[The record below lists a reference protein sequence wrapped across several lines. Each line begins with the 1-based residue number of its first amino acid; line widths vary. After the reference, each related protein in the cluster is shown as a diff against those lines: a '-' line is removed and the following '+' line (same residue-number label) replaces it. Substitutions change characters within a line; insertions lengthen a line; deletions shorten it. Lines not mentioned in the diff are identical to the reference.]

1 MTQSN
6 IKRNKLKNMT
16 IDEVSFVDKGANP
29 GAYVLLYKRDNME
42 NLETNAENFDKSAFS
57 AALSA
62 SEVQGEIWKLTSILG
77 DAINQILES
86 GTDEARDEIV
96 DSIVAFSEELKKRIT
111 EALAA
116 KSSEID
122 RVKEDLSEL
131 NKRYDLI
138 SNLDDK
144 GAEYFMSLDDNDKE
158 SLLKSENPL
167 EEIKKRLEKDEIIEY
182 NGEKISKI
190 KVGDVSFALIQKL
203 AQDKADADR
212 KLQEEID
219 KRLESENIQKAKEM
233 LADYSINDDEALSV
247 YKVYSKLNDEE
258 KSSFNKIF
266 QAGSAALKGFQVQK
280 SLPTSEPV
288 ELTDVEKVNQ
298 IIKAKY
304 KGKE

>member
-1 MTQSN
+1 
-6 IKRNKLKNMT
+6 MT

-42 NLETNAENFDKSAFS
+42 NLKTNAENFDKSAFS

>member
-1 MTQSN
+1 
-6 IKRNKLKNMT
+6 MT

-62 SEVQGEIWKLTSILG
+62 SEVQGEIWKLTSILS
-77 DAINQILES
+77 DAINQILKS
-86 GTDEARDEIV
+86 GADEAGDEIA

-122 RVKEDLSEL
+122 KVKEDLSEL

-167 EEIKKRLEKDEIIEY
+167 EEIKKRLEEDEIIEY

-233 LADYSINDDEALSV
+233 LTDYSINDDEALSV

>member
-1 MTQSN
+1 
-6 IKRNKLKNMT
+6 MT

-42 NLETNAENFDKSAFS
+42 NLEINAENFDKSAFS

-77 DAINQILES
+77 DAINQILKS
-86 GTDEARDEIV
+86 GADEAGDEIA
-96 DSIVAFSEELKKRIT
+96 DSIVAFAEELKKRIT

-122 RVKEDLSEL
+122 KVKEDLSEL

-167 EEIKKRLEKDEIIEY
+167 EEIKKRLEEDEIIEY

>member
-1 MTQSN
+1 
-6 IKRNKLKNMT
+6 MT

-77 DAINQILES
+77 DAINQILKS
-86 GTDEARDEIV
+86 GADEAGDEIA
-96 DSIVAFSEELKKRIT
+96 DSIVAFAEELKKRIT

-116 KSSEID
+116 KSSKID
-122 RVKEDLSEL
+122 KVKEDLSEL

-167 EEIKKRLEKDEIIEY
+167 EEIKKRLEEDEIIEY

>member
-1 MTQSN
+1 
-6 IKRNKLKNMT
+6 MT

-77 DAINQILES
+77 DAINQILK
-86 GTDEARDEIV
+86 GGADEAGDEIA
-96 DSIVAFSEELKKRIT
+96 DSIVAFAEELKKRIT

-122 RVKEDLSEL
+122 RVKKDLSEL

-167 EEIKKRLEKDEIIEY
+167 EEIKKRLEEDEIIEY

>member
-1 MTQSN
+1 
-6 IKRNKLKNMT
+6 MT

-77 DAINQILES
+77 DAINQILKS
-86 GTDEARDEIV
+86 GADDAGDEIA
-96 DSIVAFSEELKKRIT
+96 DSIVAFAEELKKRIT

-122 RVKEDLSEL
+122 KVKEDLSEL

-167 EEIKKRLEKDEIIEY
+167 EEIKKRLEEDEIIEY

>member
-1 MTQSN
+1 
-6 IKRNKLKNMT
+6 MT

-62 SEVQGEIWKLTSILG
+62 SEIQGEIWKLTSILG
-77 DAINQILES
+77 DAINLILKS
-86 GTDEARDEIV
+86 GADEAGDEIA

-167 EEIKKRLEKDEIIEY
+167 EEIKKRLEEDEIIEY

>member
-1 MTQSN
+1 
-6 IKRNKLKNMT
+6 MT

-77 DAINQILES
+77 DAINQILKS
-86 GTDEARDEIV
+86 GADEAGDEIA
-96 DSIVAFSEELKKRIT
+96 DSIVAFAEELKKRIT

-122 RVKEDLSEL
+122 RVKKDLSEL

-167 EEIKKRLEKDEIIEY
+167 EEIKKRLEEDEIIEY

>member
-1 MTQSN
+1 
-6 IKRNKLKNMT
+6 MT

-77 DAINQILES
+77 DAINQILKS
-86 GTDEARDEIV
+86 GADEAGDEIA
-96 DSIVAFSEELKKRIT
+96 DSIAAFAEELKKRIT

-122 RVKEDLSEL
+122 KVKEDLSEL

-167 EEIKKRLEKDEIIEY
+167 EEIKKRLEEDEIIEY

>member
-1 MTQSN
+1 
-6 IKRNKLKNMT
+6 MT

-77 DAINQILES
+77 DAINQILKS
-86 GTDEARDEIV
+86 GSDEAGDEIA
-96 DSIVAFSEELKKRIT
+96 DSIVAFAEELKKRIT

-122 RVKEDLSEL
+122 KVKEDLSEL

-167 EEIKKRLEKDEIIEY
+167 EEIKKRLEEDEIIEY

>member
-1 MTQSN
+1 
-6 IKRNKLKNMT
+6 MT

-77 DAINQILES
+77 DAINQILKS
-86 GTDEARDEIV
+86 GADEAGDEIA
-96 DSIVAFSEELKKRIT
+96 DSIVAFAEELKKRIT
-111 EALAA
+111 EVLAA

>member
-1 MTQSN
+1 
-6 IKRNKLKNMT
+6 MT

-167 EEIKKRLEKDEIIEY
+167 EEIKKRLEEDEIIEY

>member
-1 MTQSN
+1 
-6 IKRNKLKNMT
+6 MT

>member
-1 MTQSN
+1 
-6 IKRNKLKNMT
+6 MT

-57 AALSA
+57 AALAA

-77 DAINQILES
+77 DAINQILKS
-86 GTDEARDEIV
+86 GADEAGDEIA
-96 DSIVAFSEELKKRIT
+96 DSIVAFAEELKKRIT

-122 RVKEDLSEL
+122 KVKEDLSEL

-167 EEIKKRLEKDEIIEY
+167 EEIKKRLEEDEIIEY

>member
-1 MTQSN
+1 
-6 IKRNKLKNMT
+6 MT

-62 SEVQGEIWKLTSILG
+62 SEIQGEIWKLTSILG
-77 DAINQILES
+77 DAINQILKS
-86 GTDEARDEIV
+86 GADEAGDEIA
-96 DSIVAFSEELKKRIT
+96 DSIVAFAEELKKRIT

-122 RVKEDLSEL
+122 KVKEDLSEL

-167 EEIKKRLEKDEIIEY
+167 EEIKKRLEEDEIIEY

>member
-1 MTQSN
+1 
-6 IKRNKLKNMT
+6 MT

-77 DAINQILES
+77 DAINQILKS
-86 GTDEARDEIV
+86 GAEDAGDEIA
-96 DSIVAFSEELKKRIT
+96 DSIVAFAEELKKRIT

-122 RVKEDLSEL
+122 KVKEDLSEL

-167 EEIKKRLEKDEIIEY
+167 EEIKKRLEEDEIIEY

>member
-1 MTQSN
+1 
-6 IKRNKLKNMT
+6 MT

-62 SEVQGEIWKLTSILG
+62 SEIQGEIWKLTSILG
-77 DAINQILES
+77 DAINQILKS
-86 GTDEARDEIV
+86 GADEAGDEIA
-96 DSIVAFSEELKKRIT
+96 DSIVAFAEELKKRIT

-122 RVKEDLSEL
+122 KVKEDLSEL

-167 EEIKKRLEKDEIIEY
+167 EEIKKRLEEDEIIEY

-190 KVGDVSFALIQKL
+190 KVGEVSFALIQKL

>member
-1 MTQSN
+1 
-6 IKRNKLKNMT
+6 MT

-77 DAINQILES
+77 DAINQILKS
-86 GTDEARDEIV
+86 GADEAGDEIA

-122 RVKEDLSEL
+122 KVKEDLSEL

-144 GAEYFMSLDDNDKE
+144 GAEYFMSLEDNDKE

-167 EEIKKRLEKDEIIEY
+167 EEIKKRLEEDEIIEY

>member
-1 MTQSN
+1 
-6 IKRNKLKNMT
+6 MT

-77 DAINQILES
+77 DAINQILQS
-86 GTDEARDEIV
+86 GADEAGDEIA
-96 DSIVAFSEELKKRIT
+96 DSIVAFAEELKKRIT

-122 RVKEDLSEL
+122 KVKEDLSEL

>member
-1 MTQSN
+1 
-6 IKRNKLKNMT
+6 MT

-77 DAINQILES
+77 DAINQILKS
-86 GTDEARDEIV
+86 GADEAGDEIA
-96 DSIVAFSEELKKRIT
+96 DSIVAFAEELKKRIT

>member
-1 MTQSN
+1 
-6 IKRNKLKNMT
+6 MT

-62 SEVQGEIWKLTSILG
+62 SEIQGEIWKLTSILG
-77 DAINQILES
+77 DAINQILKS
-86 GTDEARDEIV
+86 GADEAGDEIA

-167 EEIKKRLEKDEIIEY
+167 EEIKKRLEEDEIIEY

>member
-1 MTQSN
+1 
-6 IKRNKLKNMT
+6 MT
-16 IDEVSFVDKGANP
+16 IDEVSFVDKGANL

-77 DAINQILES
+77 DAINQILKS
-86 GTDEARDEIV
+86 GADEAGDEIA
-96 DSIVAFSEELKKRIT
+96 DSIVAFAEELKKRIT

-122 RVKEDLSEL
+122 KVKEDLSEL

-167 EEIKKRLEKDEIIEY
+167 EEIKKRLEEDEIIEY

>member
-1 MTQSN
+1 
-6 IKRNKLKNMT
+6 MT

-29 GAYVLLYKRDNME
+29 GAYVLLYKRDDME
-42 NLETNAENFDKSAFS
+42 NLKTNAESFDKSAFL

-77 DAINQILES
+77 DTINQILQS
-86 GTDEARDEIV
+86 GADEAGDEIA
-96 DSIVAFSEELKKRIT
+96 DSIVAFAEELKKRIT

-122 RVKEDLSEL
+122 KVKEDLSEL

>member
-42 NLETNAENFDKSAFS
+42 NLEINAENFDKSAFS

-77 DAINQILES
+77 DAINQILKS
-86 GTDEARDEIV
+86 GADEAGDEIA
-96 DSIVAFSEELKKRIT
+96 DSIVAFAEELKKRIT

-122 RVKEDLSEL
+122 KVKEDLSEL

-167 EEIKKRLEKDEIIEY
+167 EEIKKRLEEDEIIEY

>member
-1 MTQSN
+1 
-6 IKRNKLKNMT
+6 MT

-77 DAINQILES
+77 DAINQILKS
-86 GTDEARDEIV
+86 GADEAGDEIA
-96 DSIVAFSEELKKRIT
+96 DSIVAFAEELKKRIT

-122 RVKEDLSEL
+122 KVKEDLSEL

-167 EEIKKRLEKDEIIEY
+167 EEIKKRLEEDEIIEY

-219 KRLESENIQKAKEM
+219 KRLENENIQKAKEM

>member
-1 MTQSN
+1 
-6 IKRNKLKNMT
+6 MT

-77 DAINQILES
+77 DAINQILKS
-86 GTDEARDEIV
+86 GADGAGDEIA
-96 DSIVAFSEELKKRIT
+96 DSIVAFAEELKKRIT

-122 RVKEDLSEL
+122 KVKEDLSEL

-167 EEIKKRLEKDEIIEY
+167 EEIKKRLEEDEIIEY

>member
-77 DAINQILES
+77 DAINQILKS
-86 GTDEARDEIV
+86 GADEAGDEIA
-96 DSIVAFSEELKKRIT
+96 DSIVAFAEELKKRIT

-122 RVKEDLSEL
+122 RVKKDLSEL

-167 EEIKKRLEKDEIIEY
+167 EEIKKRLEEDEIIEY

>member
-1 MTQSN
+1 
-6 IKRNKLKNMT
+6 MT

-77 DAINQILES
+77 DAINQILQS
-86 GTDEARDEIV
+86 GADEAGDEIA
-96 DSIVAFSEELKKRIT
+96 DSIVAFAEELKKRIT

-122 RVKEDLSEL
+122 KVKEDLSEL

-167 EEIKKRLEKDEIIEY
+167 EEIKKRLEEDEVIEY

>member
-1 MTQSN
+1 
-6 IKRNKLKNMT
+6 MT

-62 SEVQGEIWKLTSILG
+62 SEIQGEIWKLTSILG
-77 DAINQILES
+77 DAINQILKS
-86 GTDEARDEIV
+86 GADEAGDEIA

-111 EALAA
+111 ETLAA

-167 EEIKKRLEKDEIIEY
+167 EEIKKRLEEDEIIEY

>member
-1 MTQSN
+1 
-6 IKRNKLKNMT
+6 MT

-77 DAINQILES
+77 DAINQILKS
-86 GTDEARDEIV
+86 GADEAGDEIA

-122 RVKEDLSEL
+122 KVKEDLSEL

-167 EEIKKRLEKDEIIEY
+167 EEIKKRLEEDEIIEY

>member
-77 DAINQILES
+77 DAINQILKS
-86 GTDEARDEIV
+86 GADEAGDEIA
-96 DSIVAFSEELKKRIT
+96 DSIVAFAEELKKRIT

-122 RVKEDLSEL
+122 KVKEDLSEL

-167 EEIKKRLEKDEIIEY
+167 EEIKKRLEEDEIIEY

>member
-1 MTQSN
+1 
-6 IKRNKLKNMT
+6 MT

-29 GAYVLLYKRDNME
+29 GAYVLLYKRDDME
-42 NLETNAENFDKSAFS
+42 NLKTNAESFDKSAFL

-62 SEVQGEIWKLTSILG
+62 SEVQNGIWELTGVLSDTLR
-77 DAINQILES
+77 QILKDGNENVEEDIAS
-86 GTDEARDEIV
+86 CIAD
-96 DSIVAFSEELKKRIT
+96 FSEELKKRIT
-111 EALAA
+111 EALEA

-122 RVKEDLSEL
+122 KIKEDLSEL
-131 NKRYDLI
+131 NKKYDLI
-138 SNLDDK
+138 SNLDNK
-144 GAEYFMSLDDNDKE
+144 GAEYFMSLENNDKE
-158 SLLKSENPL
+158 SLLKSEDPL
-167 EEIKKRLEKDEIIEY
+167 EEIKKRLEEDEVIEY

-233 LADYSINDDEALSV
+233 LADYSIDDAEALSV

-266 QAGSAALKGFQVQK
+266 QAGSAALKGFQIQK

-298 IIKAKY
+298 IIKNKY

>member
-1 MTQSN
+1 
-6 IKRNKLKNMT
+6 MT

-233 LADYSINDDEALSV
+233 LADYSIDDAEALSV

>member
-1 MTQSN
+1 
-6 IKRNKLKNMT
+6 MT

-77 DAINQILES
+77 DAINQILKS
-86 GTDEARDEIV
+86 GADEAGDEIA
-96 DSIVAFSEELKKRIT
+96 DSIVAFAEELKKRIT

-116 KSSEID
+116 RSSEID
-122 RVKEDLSEL
+122 KVKEDLSEL

-167 EEIKKRLEKDEIIEY
+167 EEIKKRLEEDEIIEY

>member
-1 MTQSN
+1 
-6 IKRNKLKNMT
+6 MT

-266 QAGSAALKGFQVQK
+266 QAGSAALKGFQIQK

-298 IIKAKY
+298 IIKNKY

>member
-1 MTQSN
+1 
-6 IKRNKLKNMT
+6 MT

-77 DAINQILES
+77 DAINQILKS
-86 GTDEARDEIV
+86 GADEAGDEIA
-96 DSIVAFSEELKKRIT
+96 DSIVAFAEELKKRIT

-122 RVKEDLSEL
+122 KVKEDLSEL

-167 EEIKKRLEKDEIIEY
+167 EEIKKRLEEDEIIEY

>member
-1 MTQSN
+1 
-6 IKRNKLKNMT
+6 MT

-77 DAINQILES
+77 DAINQILQS
-86 GTDEARDEIV
+86 GADEAGDEIA
-96 DSIVAFSEELKKRIT
+96 DSIVAFAEELKKRIT

-122 RVKEDLSEL
+122 KVKEDLSEL

-167 EEIKKRLEKDEIIEY
+167 EEIKKRLEEDEIIEY

>member
-1 MTQSN
+1 
-6 IKRNKLKNMT
+6 MT

-77 DAINQILES
+77 DAINQILKS
-86 GTDEARDEIV
+86 GADEAGDEIA

-167 EEIKKRLEKDEIIEY
+167 EEIKKRLEEDEIIEY

>member
-1 MTQSN
+1 
-6 IKRNKLKNMT
+6 MT

-77 DAINQILES
+77 DAINQILKS
-86 GTDEARDEIV
+86 GADEAGDEIA
-96 DSIVAFSEELKKRIT
+96 DSIIAFAEELKKRIT

>member
-1 MTQSN
+1 
-6 IKRNKLKNMT
+6 MT

-77 DAINQILES
+77 DAINQILKS
-86 GTDEARDEIV
+86 GADEAGDEIA
-96 DSIVAFSEELKKRIT
+96 DSIVAFAEELKKRIT

-122 RVKEDLSEL
+122 KVKEDLSEL